1 MAGSEENGQVQKE
14 TQREGNGE
22 QLDDDMKPDHYDASD
37 LRVLEGLEA
46 VRIRPGMYIGSTGPR
61 GLHHLVYEIVDNS
74 VDEALA
80 GYASHIEVTILPDN
94 GVQVVDERGE

>member
-1 MAGSEENGQVQKE
+1 MEFKEDSLAGSEENGQVQKE

-46 VRIRPGMYIGSTGPR
+46 VRIRP
-61 GLHHLVYEIVDNS
+61 
-74 VDEALA
+74 
-80 GYASHIEVTILPDN
+80 
-94 GVQVVDERGE
+94 

>member
-1 MAGSEENGQVQKE
+1 MEFKEDSLAGSEENGQVQKE

-46 VRIRPGMYIGSTGPR
+46 VRIRPGSI
-61 GLHHLVYEIVDNS
+61 
-74 VDEALA
+74 
-80 GYASHIEVTILPDN
+80 
-94 GVQVVDERGE
+94 